1 MEWLKTIHVSC
12 VILSFSGFVLRGI
25 WMLNDSPRLKA
36 RWSKVLPHLI
46 DTALLIS
53 ALLMLYVMNM
63 SVLQNDWL
71 IAKISALF
79 IYILLG
85 MVALKYARTKKV
97 RGMAWFM
104 GLIVFIYIASVALT
118 KSIAGFLIWIY

>member
-1 MEWLKTIHVSC
+1 
-12 VILSFSGFVLRGI
+12 
-25 WMLNDSPRLKA
+25 MLNDSPRLKT

-46 DTALLIS
+46 DTTLLIS